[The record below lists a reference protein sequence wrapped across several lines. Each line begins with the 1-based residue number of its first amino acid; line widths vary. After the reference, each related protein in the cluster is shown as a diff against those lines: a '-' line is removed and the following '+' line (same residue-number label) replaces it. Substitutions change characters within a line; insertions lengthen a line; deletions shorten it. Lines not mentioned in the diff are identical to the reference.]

1 MTTTAVRKISNS
13 NPSILSGLVDDGFD
27 DLYPFSRRKAFTH
40 KKAPRLKSKWKPLVE
55 QDEGIED
62 LARGE
67 TPFSIAFSMVRQGE
81 DSADDWE

>member
-27 DLYPFSRRKAFTH
+27 DLYPFSRKTFTH
-40 KKAPRLKSKWKPLVE
+40 KKAPRLKSKWKPLVD
-55 QDEGIED
+55 QDELIED
-62 LARGE
+62 IARGE

-81 DSADDWE
+81 DSADAWE